1 MEAKKKK
8 GKRKPLR
15 LATNW
20 RREAPRMAGRMILT
34 LAAVIVLGMMFS
46 ALQGIKTLAIRYS
59 LSALIAA
66 GFACLFFSEGMSKGV
81 EDAFAS
87 RFYAQQKEK
96 GNKLED
102 KDDAACYHPLKAL
115 LACVILFA
123 LPMAAAIFLSLVAKP
138 YTYSLQDLPTWL
150 TTSYGSRA
158 DVMGPLG
165 AYGQTVSVG
174 FVGWVRALVRI
185 TIMIFINLFSDPLR
199 MTGTIDRLAPLF
211 LALYPAAYM
220 VGYLIA
226 PNVQRKREKHNRRAK
241 KVAVRKAQKSTL
253 AQELVGQ
260 QNAVH
265 YGQRTADTKHKRKEL
280 V

>member
-15 LATNW
+15 LAKNW
-20 RREAPRMAGRMILT
+20 AKEAPRAAGRMVLT

-46 ALQGIKTLAIRYS
+46 ALQGIKTPAIRYT
-59 LSALIAA
+59 LSGLIAL
-66 GFACLFFSEGMSKGV
+66 GFACLFFSDGMNKGV

-87 RFYAQQKEK
+87 RFYVQQQEK
-96 GNKLED
+96 NRKLED
-102 KDDAACYHPLKAL
+102 KDDAACYHPLKAA
-115 LACVILFA
+115 LACVILFCV
-123 LPMAAAIFLSLVAKP
+123 PMIAAIVLSVIAQP
-138 YTYSLQDLPTWL
+138 YTYAMQDLPTWL
-150 TTSYGSRA
+150 TASYGSRS

-165 AYGQTVSVG
+165 AYGQTASIG
-174 FVGWVRALVRI
+174 ALGWLRAAVRI
-185 TIMIFINLFSDPLR
+185 TIMIFVNLFSDPLR

-220 VGYLIA
+220 LGYLVA
-226 PNVQRKREKHNRRAK
+226 PNAQRKREKENRRAK
-241 KVAVRKAQKSTL
+241 KVAVRKAQKSSL
-253 AQELVGQ
+253 AKELIGE

-265 YGQRTADTKHKRKEL
+265 YGQRAESSKHKRKEL